1 VSPWKVILATMV
13 IFVCGVITGALVI
26 EKQGWRRPLF
36 GQGGPTF
43 GPPGPRPVF
52 DIIRRMTQA
61 HIQLTPDQTNKIVKI
76 LQTSQATNAAIRK
89 TIAPLLKAEVER
101 ANKAINELLTPEQQ
115 PIFAELIKE
124 QQQWP
129 GDRRGGRGGEG
140 GGRRGGE
147 GGGWPQFNPNRGP
160 SNGFTEGARGSPTNG
175 VPGTSFPPGANISST
190 NAP

>member
-1 VSPWKVILATMV
+1 MSPWKVILATMV

-26 EKQGWRRPLF
+26 EHQGWRRPSP
-36 GQGGPTF
+36 GQGGPAF

-52 DIIRRMTQA
+52 DIISRMTRA

-76 LQTSQATNAAIRK
+76 IQTSQATNAAIRK

-147 GGGWPQFNPNRGP
+147 GGGWPFNPNRGP
-160 SNGFTEGARGSPTNG
+160 SNSFAAGARGSATNG
-175 VPGTSFPPGANISST
+175 APGTNFPPGANIPST